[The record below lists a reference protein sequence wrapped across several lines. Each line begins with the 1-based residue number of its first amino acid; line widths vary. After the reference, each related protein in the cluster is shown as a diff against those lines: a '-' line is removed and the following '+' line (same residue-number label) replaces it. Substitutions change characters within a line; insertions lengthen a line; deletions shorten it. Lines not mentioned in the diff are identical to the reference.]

1 MKSINLTATKNMRSV
16 LRDNGI
22 SQDISGNSKS
32 VQITGKSHQHKIFQ
46 KYGTYERNDIS
57 FINTL
62 PQWTTD
68 RSYQFELI
76 DSIYAD
82 LSNNTP
88 WHSLIE
94 RCLTPKQSTWV
105 TREMERKLAGY
116 ITQDERKNRKT
127 SDPLSLSQLCDK
139 FKKED
144 YRCHYCRELLSVIYR
159 DTRSPTQ
166 WSLDRIDN
174 DKPHDT
180 DNVVLA
186 CYACNVRRRCRSYRK
201 FKESFSVE
209 HFDKI

>member
-1 MKSINLTATKNMRSV
+1 MRSV

-22 SQDISGNSKS
+22 SKDISGNSKS

-46 KYGTYERNDIS
+46 KYGSYERSDIS

-68 RSYQFELI
+68 RSYQFELV
-76 DSIYAD
+76 DSISRD
-82 LSNNTP
+82 LSNDTL
-88 WHSLIE
+88 WHSLVE
-94 RCLTPKQSTWV
+94 RCLTAKQSTWI
-105 TREMERKLAGY
+105 TRELERKLEGY
-116 ITQDERKNRKT
+116 LKQDKRKNRYIT
-127 SDPLSLSQLCDK
+127 NRMSLSQLCDT
-139 FKKED
+139 FQKED
-144 YRCHYCRELLSVIYR
+144 YRCHYCREILSVIHR

-186 CYACNVRRRCRSYRK
+186 CYACNIRRRRRSYHK
-201 FKESFSVE
+201 FKNSFLVDN
-209 HFDKI
+209 FDKLQNNE

>member
-1 MKSINLTATKNMRSV
+1 MRSV

-57 FINTL
+57 VINTL

-76 DSIYAD
+76 DSIRDD
-82 LSNNTP
+82 LLNNNP
-88 WHSLIE
+88 WHSLVE
-94 RCLTPKQSTWV
+94 RCFTSKQATWI
-105 TREMERKLAGY
+105 TREIERKLAGY
-116 ITQDERKNRKT
+116 LSQDKRKNRNVT
-127 SDPLSLSQLCDK
+127 DPLSLSQLCDK
-139 FKKED
+139 FQKED
-144 YRCHYCRELLSVIYR
+144 YRCHYCRELLSVIHR

-174 DKPHDT
+174 DKPHDAN
-180 DNVVLA
+180 NVVLA
-186 CYACNVRRRCRSYRK
+186 CYACNVRRRRRSYHK
-201 FKESFSVE
+201 FKESFSVK

>member
-1 MKSINLTATKNMRSV
+1 MRSV

-57 FINTL
+57 VINTL

-76 DSIYAD
+76 DSIRDD
-82 LSNNTP
+82 LLNNNP
-88 WHSLIE
+88 WHSLVE
-94 RCLTPKQSTWV
+94 RCLTPKQSTWI
-105 TREMERKLAGY
+105 TREIERKLTGY
-116 ITQDERKNRKT
+116 LSQDKRKNRNVT
-127 SDPLSLSQLCDK
+127 DPISLNQLCDK
-139 FKKED
+139 FQKED
-144 YRCHYCRELLSVIYR
+144 YRCHYCRELLSVIHR

-186 CYACNVRRRCRSYRK
+186 CYACNVRRRRRSYHK
-201 FKESFSVE
+201 FKESFSVK